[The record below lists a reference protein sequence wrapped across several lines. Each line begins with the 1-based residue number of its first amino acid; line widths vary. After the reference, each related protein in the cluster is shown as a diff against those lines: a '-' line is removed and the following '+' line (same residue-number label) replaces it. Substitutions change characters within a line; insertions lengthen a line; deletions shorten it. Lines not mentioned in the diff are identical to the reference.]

1 VKEIHGCAS
10 GLERETL
17 IGSVTSRL
25 AQPVGEAIAASCRGH
40 SKHQMHDVED
50 DWTNLPI
57 DPPYSAQV
65 TAESK
70 ALTGYSR

>member
-1 VKEIHGCAS
+1 
-10 GLERETL
+10 
-17 IGSVTSRL
+17 
-25 AQPVGEAIAASCRGH
+25 
-40 SKHQMHDVED
+40 MHDVED

>member
-1 VKEIHGCAS
+1 MHNL
-10 GLERETL
+10 LEKQSLQVAEGR
-17 IGSVTSRL
+17 
-25 AQPVGEAIAASCRGH
+25 